1 METEINK
8 LLTKLAIA
16 HRIAN
21 EKAMNKIGLHAGQV
35 QILCSLWEK
44 DGQSQA
50 ELVRDL
56 CVSPPTINKM
66 VSRLTEEKFVR
77 RKKCPK
83 DQRLSRVYLTK
94 KGQEIRE
101 SANTEW
107 KTLEKQLL
115 MDLAETE
122 IILLPILLERLNT
135 NITRLITTYS
145 S

>member
-107 KTLEKQLL
+107 KTLEKEAKISSFEIDSDNLKIFRNRGS
-115 MDLAETE
+115 LA
-122 IILLPILLERLNT
+122 N
-135 NITRLITTYS
+135 S
-145 S
+145 ASQQ